1 MHRPIK
7 YVEKGLAVTANGVWH
22 AFNALNS
29 IKRNPSFTPKWSDKP
44 LNKSWQ
50 KTKPPLGWPR

>member
-7 YVEKGLAVTANGVWH
+7 YVEKGLAVAANGAWH
-22 AFNALNS
+22 AFNTLNS

-44 LNKSWQ
+44 LNKS
-50 KTKPPLGWPR
+50 